1 MSYNWFNKVKTKR
14 VIFVIKKSMGQYF
27 SMRHDFAEEGM
38 NFLFKTSVIEELNSI
53 IYEGEVDEEDYITWK
68 PVEKTT
74 SYDLKELEENLGV
87 GFDKSIIEYFN
98 SYWFANLDGFLND
111 FYIKLDAVFP
121 NFEFDSFRGTL
132 EGYKSNHN
140 NRLENIPLGIEG
152 NGLLVVID
160 NENGKVKLED
170 FERNS
175 FEVISES
182 IEALISKLRLKR

>member
-1 MSYNWFNKVKTKR
+1 MD
-14 VIFVIKKSMGQYF
+14 QYF
-27 SMRHDFAEEGM
+27 RLRQENADEGM
-38 NFLFKTSVIEELNSI
+38 DFLFKTSVTEELNSI

-74 SYDLKELEENLGV
+74 SHDLKQLEENLEV
-87 GFDKSIIEYFN
+87 VFHKSIIEYFN
-98 SYWFANLDGFLND
+98 SYWFADLDGFLND
-111 FYIKLDAVFP
+111 FYIKLEAVLP
-121 NFEFDSFRGTL
+121 NFEFDSFQRTL

-175 FEVISES
+175 FDIISES
-182 IEALISKLRLKR
+182 IEELISKLRLKR

>member
-1 MSYNWFNKVKTKR
+1 
-14 VIFVIKKSMGQYF
+14 MGQYF
-27 SMRHDFAEEGM
+27 SMRHDLAEEGM

-53 IYEGEVDEEDYITWK
+53 IYESEVDEEDYITWK

-74 SYDLKELEENLGV
+74 SHDLKELEENLGV
-87 GFDKSIIEYFN
+87 GFHKSIIEYFN

-111 FYIKLDAVFP
+111 FYIKLDGVLP

-182 IEALISKLRLKR
+182 IEALISKLRIIR

>member
-1 MSYNWFNKVKTKR
+1 
-14 VIFVIKKSMGQYF
+14 MGQYF
-27 SMRHDFAEEGM
+27 RMRQELADQGM
-38 NFLFKTSVIEELNSI
+38 EFLFKTPVTEDVNSI

-68 PVEKTT
+68 PVENTT
-74 SYDLKELEENLGV
+74 SHDLNQLEENLEV
-87 GFDKSIIEYFN
+87 VFHKTIIEYFN
-98 SYWFANLDGFLND
+98 SYWFAELDGFLND
-111 FYIKLDAVFP
+111 IYIKFEAVLP
-121 NFEFDSFRGTL
+121 NFELNSFRRTI
-132 EGYKSNHN
+132 EGYKTNHN

-175 FEVISES
+175 FEIISES

>member
-1 MSYNWFNKVKTKR
+1 
-14 VIFVIKKSMGQYF
+14 MGQYF
-27 SMRHDFAEEGM
+27 SMRHDLAEEGM
-38 NFLFKTSVIEELNSI
+38 NFLFKTSVTEELNSI

-74 SYDLKELEENLGV
+74 SHDLNQLEENLEV
-87 GFDKSIIEYFN
+87 VFHKTIIEYFN
-98 SYWFANLDGFLND
+98 SYWFADLDGFIND
-111 FYIKLDAVFP
+111 FYIKLEAILP

-160 NENGKVKLED
+160 NLNGKVKLED

-175 FEVISES
+175 FEVISEN
-182 IEALISKLRLKR
+182 IEALISKLRIKR

>member
-1 MSYNWFNKVKTKR
+1 MS
-14 VIFVIKKSMGQYF
+14 IKKSMGQYF
-27 SMRHDFAEEGM
+27 SMRHDLAEEGM

-74 SYDLKELEENLGV
+74 SHDLKELEENLGV
-87 GFDKSIIEYFN
+87 GFHKSIIEYFN

-111 FYIKLDAVFP
+111 FYIKLDAVLP

-132 EGYKSNHN
+132 EGYKNNHK

-182 IEALISKLRLKR
+182 IEALISKLSIKR

>member
-1 MSYNWFNKVKTKR
+1 M
-14 VIFVIKKSMGQYF
+14 KKSIDQYF
-27 SMRHDFAEEGM
+27 RLRQDLADEGM
-38 NFLFKTSVIEELNSI
+38 DFLFKTSVTEELNSI
-53 IYEGEVDEEDYITWK
+53 IYEGEVDEEEYITWK

-74 SYDLKELEENLGV
+74 SHDLKQLEENLEV
-87 GFDKSIIEYFN
+87 ISHKSIIEYFN
-98 SYWFANLDGFLND
+98 SYWFADLDGFLND
-111 FYIKLDAVFP
+111 FYIKLEEVLP
-121 NFEFDSFRGTL
+121 NFELDSFLGTL
-132 EGYKSNHN
+132 KGYKSNHN

>member
-1 MSYNWFNKVKTKR
+1 MS
-14 VIFVIKKSMGQYF
+14 IKKSMGQYF
-27 SMRHDFAEEGM
+27 RMRQELADEGM
-38 NFLFKTSVIEELNSI
+38 DFLFKTPVTEDVNSI
-53 IYEGEVDEEDYITWK
+53 IYEGEVDEDDYITWK
-68 PVEKTT
+68 PIEKTT
-74 SYDLKELEENLGV
+74 SHDLEQLEENLEV
-87 GFDKSIIEYFN
+87 VFHKSIIEYFN
-98 SYWFANLDGFLND
+98 SYWFADLDGFLND
-111 FYIKLDAVFP
+111 YYIKFEAILP
-121 NFEFDSFRGTL
+121 NFELDSFRGTL

>member
-1 MSYNWFNKVKTKR
+1 
-14 VIFVIKKSMGQYF
+14 MGQYF
-27 SMRHDFAEEGM
+27 RMRHELADEGM
-38 NFLFKTSVIEELNSI
+38 DFLFKALVTEELNSI

-74 SYDLKELEENLGV
+74 SHDLKELEENLGV
-87 GFDKSIIEYFN
+87 GFHKSIIEYFN
-98 SYWFANLDGFLND
+98 SYWFADLDGFLND
-111 FYIKLDAVFP
+111 NYIKFEVVLP
-121 NFEFDSFRGTL
+121 NFELNSFRKTI
-132 EGYKSNHN
+132 EGYKINHN
-140 NRLENIPLGIEG
+140 NKLENIPLGIEG

-182 IEALISKLRLKR
+182 IEALISKLRIKR